1 MEYTNNRPTETAI
14 TAVSDDPRCRAIV
27 AQYGDA
33 HQFYMRLTPAMPSA
47 ATPSMVMAMKAYGQ
61 QAIFSLL
68 NMRTRFMVVRMD
80 AELLNDEEIH
90 SITTAIAGDPR
101 GRVLG
106 FDLVLSFFDALE
118 RGEYELY
125 GFKPRNIIAAWSQF
139 VTSATA
145 KQERIKQQAE
155 HDRREAERR
164 QHDREYLR
172 PDEFRKWKEQFQK
185 NNP

>member
-1 MEYTNNRPTETAI
+1 
-14 TAVSDDPRCRAIV
+14 V

-61 QAIFSLL
+61 QAIVSLL

>member
-33 HQFYMRLTPAMPSA
+33 HQFYMHLTPAMPSA

-61 QAIFSLL
+61 QAIVSLL

-101 GRVLG
+101 GRVLV

-155 HDRREAERR
+155 HDRREAERL